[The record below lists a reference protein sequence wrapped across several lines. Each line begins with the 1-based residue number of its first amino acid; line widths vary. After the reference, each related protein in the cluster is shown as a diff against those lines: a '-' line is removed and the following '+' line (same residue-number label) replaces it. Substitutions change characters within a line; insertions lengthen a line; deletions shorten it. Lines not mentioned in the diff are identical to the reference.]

1 MARENRPAHPLDSGA
16 DGPLNRLLRQAE
28 QHRRVETG
36 ILKALPGNLSD
47 CCRFGGYGNGELT
60 LLVPDSTRASQ
71 VRFQQRAI
79 IQNLRQDERFSQIWR
94 IRARVQPWHD
104 PRPRTVRE
112 RPEMTTTNAEL
123 LREIAQETEDSGL
136 SGVLRRLSSHAQDG
150 Q

>member
-1 MARENRPAHPLDSGA
+1 MPRENRPAHPLDSGA

-28 QHRRVETG
+28 QHRRVEAV
-36 ILKALPGNLSD
+36 ILEALPGNLRE
-47 CCRFGGYGNGELT
+47 CCRFGGYANGELT

-79 IQNLRQDERFSQIWR
+79 VRNLREDERFTQVWR
-94 IRARVQPWHD
+94 VRARVQPWHD

-112 RPEMTTTNAEL
+112 RPEMTAANAEL
-123 LREIAQETEDSGL
+123 LREIAKETEDSGL
-136 SGVLRRLSSHAQDG
+136 SGVLTRLSSHARSG